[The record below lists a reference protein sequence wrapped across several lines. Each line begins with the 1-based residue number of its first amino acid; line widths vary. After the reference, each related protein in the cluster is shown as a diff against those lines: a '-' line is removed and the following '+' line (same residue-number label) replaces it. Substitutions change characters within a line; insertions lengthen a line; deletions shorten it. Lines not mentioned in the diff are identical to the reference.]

1 MYALPAT
8 LHPPS
13 RKVSSFQESSSILAS
28 KCTSISTILG
38 EGKCRWFPVS
48 RISVPKSSRDTMFHV
63 APVHVTQHTSMSE
76 LRNTIVSI
84 IVHTYRIQGHS
95 LTFLTPGLGEIYCQY
110 YADWK
115 RVIVDRTIKSATF
128 SSKVK
133 RYKTSMTCEVKR
145 LRVY

>member
-28 KCTSISTILG
+28 NVHQYLCTILG

-48 RISVPKSSRDTMFHV
+48 RISVPISNRDTMLLLYMY
-63 APVHVTQHTSMSE
+63 TQHTSMSE

-84 IVHTYRIQGHS
+84 IVNTYRIQGHS
-95 LTFLTPGLGEIYCQY
+95 LTFLTPGLGKIYCQY
-110 YADWK
+110 YEDWK